1 VNEIQPQTAAPR
13 SEPASGSSPRAAWP
27 LAIMLSIALGV
38 VFRLTAWHSLGV
50 TFLPGYAWGP
60 AAGVAI
66 LLYLW
71 LARGRLRTTG
81 MRDGGTASPA
91 PAQVAWAGLVIAGF
105 VTNAL
110 TFAPERLGSL
120 ALLSAIHLP
129 ALTWLVM
136 GVAVLGRMDDPLER
150 FAAAV
155 KSIEVL
161 VTGAIYAGVVAIFS
175 GVTVGLLT
183 ALQVTIPPPV
193 IQATFAF
200 LLGLVPVLAV
210 ASVYDPGL
218 QPSAQRFG
226 TGVTRVFFI
235 VARLFL
241 PLTLLVLLLVAVILP
256 MRFGVLSENR
266 STLLIFNAMLF
277 AVMLLIVGATPLRA
291 EDLGPR
297 AGAWLRRGIAAL
309 AFAAA
314 VIGAYALAA
323 VLSRTAH
330 GGLTPNRLTVMGW
343 NVVNIVTLLLLLLR
357 PLRAGRE
364 GWVRALHGAFG
375 QGLALYA
382 LWSAFV
388 LVALPHLA
396 RIAHWPVS
404 AGPGLR
410 D

>member
-1 VNEIQPQTAAPR
+1 VELNQPNTATPAR
-13 SEPASGSSPRAAWP
+13 EPAPGSAPHAAWP
-27 LAIMLSIALGV
+27 LAIVLSLALGV
-38 VFRLTAWHSLGV
+38 VFRLTAWHSMGT
-50 TFLPGYAWGP
+50 TFLPGYVWGP

-71 LARGRLRTTG
+71 LARGRLPAAGT
-81 MRDGGTASPA
+81 RDGETASPE
-91 PAQVAWAGLVIAGF
+91 PTQVAWAALVIAGF

-110 TFAPERLGSL
+110 TFAPERLGAL
-120 ALLSAIHLP
+120 ALLNAIHLP
-129 ALTWLVM
+129 VLTWLVM
-136 GVAVLGRMDDPLER
+136 GVAVLGRADDPMER
-150 FAAAV
+150 FAAVV

-183 ALQVTIPPPV
+183 ALQVKLPPQV

-218 QPSAQRFG
+218 RPAAQRFG
-226 TGVTRVFFI
+226 AGVTRIFFI

-241 PLTLLVLLLVAVILP
+241 PLTLLVLLLVAVLLP
-256 MRFGVLSENR
+256 MRFGVLSEDR
-266 STLLIFNAMLF
+266 GTLLIFNAMLF
-277 AVMLLIVGATPLRA
+277 AVMLLIVGATPLRTD
-291 EDLGPR
+291 DLAPR

-309 AFAAA
+309 AFAAT
-314 VIGAYALAA
+314 VVGAYALAA
-323 VLSRTAH
+323 VLSRTAQ
-330 GGLTPNRLTVMGW
+330 GGLTPNRLTVIGW
-343 NVVNIVTLLLLLLR
+343 NVVNLVTLLLLLLR
-357 PLRAGRE
+357 QLRAGRE
-364 GWVRALHGAFG
+364 GWVRALHVAFG

-396 RIAHWPVS
+396 RVAHWPVS
-404 AGPGLR
+404 AGHGLG

>member
-1 VNEIQPQTAAPR
+1 MELKQPNRATPAR
-13 SEPASGSSPRAAWP
+13 EPAAEPAPHAAWP
-27 LAIMLSIALGV
+27 LAIALSLALGV
-38 VFRLTAWHSLGV
+38 VFRLTAWHCMGV
-50 TFLPGYAWGP
+50 TFLPGYVWGP

-71 LARGRLRTTG
+71 LARGRLGAAGARE
-81 MRDGGTASPA
+81 DETASPG
-91 PAQVAWAGLVIAGF
+91 PAQVAWAALVITGF

-110 TFAPERLGSL
+110 TFAPERLGPL

-136 GVAVLGRMDDPLER
+136 GVAVLGRVEDPLQR
-150 FAAAV
+150 FAAVV

-175 GVTVGLLT
+175 GVTIGVLT
-183 ALQVTIPPPV
+183 ALQVKLPQPL
-193 IQATFAF
+193 IQGTFAF
-200 LLGLVPVLAV
+200 LLGLIPVLAV

-218 QPSAQRFG
+218 RPAAQRFG
-226 TGVTRVFFI
+226 AGVTRIFFI
-235 VARLFL
+235 AARLFL
-241 PLTLLVLLLVAVILP
+241 PLTLLVLLLVAAIIP
-256 MRFGVLSENR
+256 ARFGVLSENR
-266 STLLIFNAMLF
+266 GTLLIFNAMLF

-291 EDLGPR
+291 DGLAPR
-297 AGAWLRRGIAAL
+297 VGTWLRRGIAAV

-314 VIGAYALAA
+314 VVGAYALAA

-330 GGLTPNRLTVMGW
+330 GGLTVNRLTVIGW
-343 NVVNIVTLLLLLLR
+343 NVVNLATLLLLLLR
-357 PLRAGRE
+357 QLRPGRE
-364 GWVRALHGAFG
+364 GWVHALHAAFG
-375 QGLALYA
+375 EGLALYA

-396 RIAHWPVS
+396 RAAHWLVS
-404 AGPGLR
+404 AGRGLC